1 MTCALAG
8 CGRSGAPPPAADH
21 EDAMNAPAPPGA
33 LRLTGTVEAVRSR
46 AVAAPRLHGASAT
59 MTITYLIAAGTRVE
73 PGDLLVAFD
82 RQEQER
88 LAFDANAELV
98 DLEGQIAKKK
108 ADQSAQE
115 AKEQTELVAA
125 RNDVARAKLAI
136 QTNPLIAAVEAE
148 KNTLALQQAEAKLAQ
163 LEKTYDLKRQA
174 AAADLQIL
182 EIRRQRAERSLE
194 YAEGNAELME
204 IRAPFAGLVVIKT
217 TFRGTSGL
225 EPILEGDQVRYGQPI
240 VDIVDTDAMQVR
252 ATVNQADAGL
262 IQAGQPAVVRLD
274 GFPQLAFEGRVET
287 VSPLVTPSSRADDV
301 RSLVAVVSIDGN
313 HEQLLPDLTASVEVL
328 AVAPAG
334 DADGVGPE
342 AGR

>member
-1 MTCALAG
+1 
-8 CGRSGAPPPAADH
+8 
-21 EDAMNAPAPPGA
+21 
-33 LRLTGTVEAVRSR
+33 
-46 AVAAPRLHGASAT
+46 
-59 MTITYLIAAGTRVE
+59 MTITYLIAPGTRVE

-88 LAFDANAELV
+88 LAFEANSELV

-115 AKEQTELVAA
+115 AKDQTEVVAA

-148 KNTLALQQAEAKLAQ
+148 KNTLALQQAEAKRAQ

-182 EIRRQRAERSLE
+182 EIRRQRAARSLE

-204 IRAPFAGLVVIKT
+204 IRAPFPGLVVIKT

-225 EPILEGDQVRYGQPI
+225 EPILEGDQVRYGLPI
-240 VDIVDTDAMQVR
+240 VDIVDTEAMQVR

-262 IQAGQPAVVRLD
+262 IRAGQQAIVRLD

-313 HEQLLPDLTASVEVL
+313 HEQLLPDLTASVELL
-328 AVAPAG
+328 AVEPAG
-334 DADGVGPE
+334 DTDGAGPE